1 VSNYIFSIERIL
13 ALIYDFQP
21 LFHEPESVADAD
33 FEVVVDGGWQE
44 ISSRRI
50 EANDT
55 GIVFRSYEV
64 L

>member
-1 VSNYIFSIERIL
+1 MSNYIFSIERIL
-13 ALIYDFQP
+13 ALI